1 MLHEYKSGIGYI
13 DDNKLRIIGEEE
25 FSNVDNIASLND
37 KEYRLYDCKIVLILN
52 NLYVN
57 GKPQEGKCIY
67 IPIDKDDI
75 RFYSNEDF
83 RHNVYLFNTLKNY
96 KWGAEGQYHP
106 IQKKLDSK
114 EGIKYEEMFA
124 ILANSGIAVFSNL
137 DYSMTEPAIK
147 NAMLYMPKT
156 WRESQIKQ
164 LEKVQ
169 GMLEEENYVIGLKA
183 LNTKEDGIDDFEYEG
198 PVIIKKGEK
207 LAERIRQRQ
216 EGKDIEGGR

>member
-57 GKPQEGKCIY
+57 GKPREGKCIY